1 VTGIDPVTREIL
13 HKAFLAVAEE
23 MAVVQ
28 YRSSFSPIIREIRDY
43 SCVVL
48 DARARIVA
56 HSAAIP
62 AQLGLMQF
70 ALEASLEE
78 HGALRDGDVVLT
90 NHPYRGGTHTPDL
103 QVFTPVYDEG
113 GVLVGYTGSIAHHI
127 NIGGSKSGDATD
139 NAILFEEGVLLP
151 SVLLSE
157 QGRENREL
165 VRLLTANVRDPDS
178 TQGDLAAQVAACRRG
193 GERLVELCCRESREA
208 VEAAMN
214 EVLEL
219 TSRRVE
225 AELRQ
230 WPSHYV
236 ELVRF
241 MDYDALAPGTPI
253 RVAATV
259 RVEAGVLV
267 VDLSESSP
275 EVRGSINVPWSST
288 HTAAYFALLCF
299 LDQGVSMNE
308 GLTRHVRVLA
318 PEGNLFRP
326 RFPRPVGGRHITVQR
341 LSELLCEALGELMPD
356 RAVAASHVSFPT
368 FNFQTILPGTRRLSL
383 LADVLGGGGGARD
396 GAAGDNAID
405 TYTSN
410 CALLPAEIAEAEYPW
425 RIVCTELLPGSGGK
439 GTWPGGLGIRRD
451 YELLADDAEGPY
463 YAEQT
468 DPEFAAA
475 GRSGGGSGRPARI
488 RLHRDREWQVMPS
501 KGYAMLRRG
510 DVISF
515 ESAGGGGF
523 GAGVVDDGDGDDVR
537 KER

>member
-1 VTGIDPVTREIL
+1 VNAVDPVTREIL
-13 HKAFLAVAEE
+13 HNAFLAIAEE

-43 SCVVL
+43 SCVL
-48 DARARIVA
+48 FDARARIVA

-70 ALEASLEE
+70 ALEAALEE
-78 HGALRDGDVVLT
+78 HGTLRAGDVVLT

-103 QVFTPVYDEG
+103 QIFTPVYDES
-113 GVLVGYTGSIAHHI
+113 VLVGYAGSIAHHI
-127 NIGGSKSGDATD
+127 NIGGSKSGDSTD

-151 SVLLSE
+151 SVLLWE
-157 QGRENREL
+157 EGRENAEL
-165 VRLLTANVRDPDS
+165 LRLLAANVRDPDS
-178 TQGDLAAQVAACRRG
+178 TQGDLAAQIAACRRG
-193 GERLVELCCRESREA
+193 GERLVELCRRDSRA
-208 VEAAMN
+208 VVEAAMSA
-214 EVLEL
+214 VLEV
-219 TSRRVE
+219 TSSRVE

-230 WPSHYV
+230 WPTHQISL
-236 ELVRF
+236 ERF
-241 MDYDALAPGTPI
+241 MDYDALSPGTPV

-259 RVEAGVLV
+259 GVDGGVLV
-267 VDLSESSP
+267 VDVTRSAP

-288 HTAAYFALLCF
+288 HTAAYYALLCF
-299 LDQGVSMNE
+299 LDRGVSMNE
-308 GLTRHVRVLA
+308 GLTRHVRVVA

-341 LSELLCEALGELMPD
+341 LSELLCDALGELLPD

-383 LADVLGGGGGARD
+383 IADVLGGGGGARR
-396 GAAGDNAID
+396 GAAGDSAID

-425 RIVCTELLPGSGGK
+425 RVLCTELLEGSGGA
-439 GTWPGGLGIRRD
+439 GRWAGGLGIRRD
-451 YELLADDAEGPY
+451 YELLADEAEGPY

-468 DPEFAAA
+468 HPDFVA
-475 GRSGGGSGRPARI
+475 GGYAGGGNGKPARI
-488 RLHRDREWQVMPS
+488 RLRRDQEWNVLPS
-501 KGYAMLRRG
+501 KGYAILRRG

-523 GAGVVDDGDGDDVR
+523 GT
-537 KER
+537 KSSH